1 MSCSILWS
9 NGYGL
14 AERSHRFRNHLLLP
28 VCGTEII
35 RCGEVRRVQVES
47 VLQLQNGPVEVAGAS
62 ISKSQVENRKRIVR
76 AELQDTLKFLHG
88 MRIIAQTV
96 IIEPQQI
103 MHGNGVGLCL

>member
-28 VCGTEII
+28 VCGTQII
-35 RCGEVRRVQVES
+35 GCGEVRRVQVES
-47 VLQLQNGPVEVAGAS
+47 VLQLLNGPVEVAGAS

-76 AELQDTLKFLHG
+76 AELQDTVKFLHG

-103 MHGNGVGLCL
+103 VHGNGIGLRL